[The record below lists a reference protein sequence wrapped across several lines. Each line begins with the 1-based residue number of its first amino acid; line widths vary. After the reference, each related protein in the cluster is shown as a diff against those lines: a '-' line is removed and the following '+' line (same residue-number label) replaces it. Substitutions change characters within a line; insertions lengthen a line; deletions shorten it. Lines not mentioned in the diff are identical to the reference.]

1 MSIWLAK
8 SFIIKRKYGKVS
20 AFAKTLQGIEPQ
32 SKAMKIVAQTKTYFD
47 MEHTISWKR
56 ELKKLNVVAPMLVMA
71 DLIAV
76 GHDAIDAYVI
86 AYPENQELPEK
97 QNKGIL
103 DNILASAKFKKLLE
117 DRKSRVKDGS
127 AVPVKLEDIE
137 LIEGDEVAK
146 EILRSAKSAPVGSK
160 ERAEL
165 FMRYDEIRNRNNAEP
180 TEEATD
186 NINFYFPIKC
196 SSCPLL
202 SGLNKMLEEKGDEK
216 IPPAEMDSIIRESLR
231 LSGKTVKQIHKAIHG
246 TDPEKPKTTW

>member
-1 MSIWLAK
+1 
-8 SFIIKRKYGKVS
+8 
-20 AFAKTLQGIEPQ
+20 
-32 SKAMKIVAQTKTYFD
+32 
-47 MEHTISWKR
+47 MEHSISFKK
-56 ELKKLNVVAPMLVMA
+56 ELKKLNVAEQMLVMA
-71 DLIAV
+71 DLMSV
-76 GHDAIDAYVI
+76 GHNAVDAYVI

-103 DNILASAKFKKLLE
+103 DNILASAKFKKLL
-117 DRKSRVKDGS
+117 DNRKTRVKDGS
-127 AVPVKLEDIE
+127 AVPVQLEDIE

-146 EILRSAKSAPVGSK
+146 EILRSAKSSPVGSK

>member
-1 MSIWLAK
+1 
-8 SFIIKRKYGKVS
+8 
-20 AFAKTLQGIEPQ
+20 
-32 SKAMKIVAQTKTYFD
+32 
-47 MEHTISWKR
+47 MEHSISFKK
-56 ELKKLNVVAPMLVMA
+56 ELKKLNVAEQMLVMA
-71 DLIAV
+71 DLMSV
-76 GHDAIDAYVI
+76 GHNAVDAYVI

-103 DNILASAKFKKLLE
+103 DNILASAKFKKLL
-117 DRKSRVKDGS
+117 DNRKTRVKDGS
-127 AVPVKLEDIE
+127 AVPVQLEDIE

-202 SGLNKMLEEKGDEK
+202 SGLNLMLEEKGDEK
-216 IPPAEMDSIIRESLR
+216 IPPIEMDSIIRESLR

>member
-1 MSIWLAK
+1 
-8 SFIIKRKYGKVS
+8 
-20 AFAKTLQGIEPQ
+20 
-32 SKAMKIVAQTKTYFD
+32 
-47 MEHTISWKR
+47 MEHSISFKK
-56 ELKKLNVVAPMLVMA
+56 ELKKLNVAEQMLVMA
-71 DLIAV
+71 DLMSV
-76 GHDAIDAYVI
+76 GHNAVDAYVI

-103 DNILASAKFKKLLE
+103 DNILASAKFKKLL
-117 DRKSRVKDGS
+117 DNRKTRVKDGS
-127 AVPVKLEDIE
+127 AVPVQLEDIE

-146 EILRSAKSAPVGSK
+146 EILRSAKSSPVGSK

-216 IPPAEMDSIIRESLR
+216 IPPIEMDSIIRESLR

-246 TDPEKPKTTW
+246 TDPEKSKTTW